1 MGDAPV
7 LVRVVQ
13 RVQEVADAV
22 ESRALLVVGLDDR
35 PRRVGGVGMEE
46 HRLLGGG
53 VVVPLVQ
60 RLDVDGRQLPV
71 LERIVAARDEAPQL
85 FLAAHRE
92 PVLEQQDA
100 AVGEHALQLRRL
112 AHELQVLQRRT
123 EAHDPLD
130 AGAVVP
136 GAVEEDHLAGG
147 GQMLDV
153 ALEIPLAL
161 LLGGRF
167 LQGYDPRAA
176 RVQVFH
182 EALDGAALAG
192 GVAAFEQDHHALA
205 GLLHPALHLEQ
216 FDLQVVLGLLVLVA
230 AHPRVIGIV
239 RRQAR
244 RGAVLAA
251 AVGRTGDLQGHRL
264 LADVGREEGYADLA
278 RQGFQLLDRGGTVDV
293 GGNHH
298 HRLLLAFLKEAR
310 QLARGG
316 GLARA
321 LQAGHQD
328 HRRRRDAQ
336 RQVLVGRPHQF
347 LEFGADDLHERL
359 SRGQALRDLGADGA
373 LLDLVDEVLDHR
385 QGHVGLEQGHA
396 HFAQSVLDV
405 VLGQLGL
412 AGDMAKRLREAVCK
426 VFEHARSFHGGCGKR
441 RIITKSASRDTR

>member
-22 ESRALLVVGLDDR
+22 ESCALLVVGLDDR

-53 VVVPLVQ
+53 VVVPFVQ

-147 GQMLDV
+147 GQVLDV

-167 LQGYDPRAA
+167 LQATIRAPRGF
-176 RVQVFH
+176 RCSMK
-182 EALDGAALAG
+182 
-192 GVAAFEQDHHALA
+192 
-205 GLLHPALHLEQ
+205 
-216 FDLQVVLGLLVLVA
+216 
-230 AHPRVIGIV
+230 
-239 RRQAR
+239 
-244 RGAVLAA
+244 
-251 AVGRTGDLQGHRL
+251 RL
-264 LADVGREEGYADLA
+264 MVPPC
-278 RQGFQLLDRGGTVDV
+278 
-293 GGNHH
+293 
-298 HRLLLAFLKEAR
+298 
-310 QLARGG
+310 
-316 GLARA
+316 
-321 LQAGHQD
+321 
-328 HRRRRDAQ
+328 RRRRGLRTGPPRA
-336 RQVLVGRPHQF
+336 GRSP
-347 LEFGADDLHERL
+347 
-359 SRGQALRDLGADGA
+359 SP
-373 LLDLVDEVLDHR
+373 
-385 QGHVGLEQGHA
+385 
-396 HFAQSVLDV
+396 S
-405 VLGQLGL
+405 
-412 AGDMAKRLREAVCK
+412 
-426 VFEHARSFHGGCGKR
+426 
-441 RIITKSASRDTR
+441 SAP